1 MSLKSVLKGL
11 KDTVIVIFAILVIA
25 VVVSKCRGP
34 APDKG
39 PDVKFYQDS
48 RGNCFGVYKEHHA
61 YAVTCE
67 SDSYN
72 DLIRPLDE
80 QLEAHKEAVAS
91 HL

>member
-11 KDTVIVIFAILVIA
+11 KETLVVIFSILVIA

-39 PDVKFYQDS
+39 PDVQFYQDS
-48 RGNCFGVYKEHHA
+48 RGNCFGVYKEKHA
-61 YAVTCE
+61 YAVLCA
-67 SDSYN
+67 DDPYK
-72 DLIRPLDE
+72 DILRPLDE
-80 QLEAHKEAVAS
+80 QLEEHKRAIAS